1 MQFDKNELY
10 SINIDKLCNS
20 FEDYK
25 IDNNFIKPLEQYST
39 EYLISEYVK
48 FNNDI
53 KNYLNR
59 STEGVMDNI
68 KKAINLLTNLI
79 KKIIH

>member
-39 EYLISEYVK
+39 EYLINEFSYRNMS
-48 FNNDI
+48 FNRI
-53 KNYLNR
+53 TCY
-59 STEGVMDNI
+59 
-68 KKAINLLTNLI
+68 
-79 KKIIH
+79 